1 MGVAARQGRDTDRE
15 IGRGEV
21 AERELTAFV
30 EKRLARRVKAEGER
44 AAGGDQRGEMLGD
57 RGEGTR

>member
-1 MGVAARQGRDTDRE
+1 MGVAAWQGRGTDRE

-44 AAGGDQRGEMLGD
+44 AAGGDHRGAMLGD
-57 RGEGTR
+57 LGEGTR